1 MYDRHMIPAA
11 LLDSS
16 ARRNT
21 AGGRGPLTREDLL
34 LVAVSLVKSDSPR
47 AEPAEFVSDVALT
60 FEALSAE
67 MRQIAASRNRGL
79 PGAAPG
85 KLLAPSKMIR
95 LGPVTA
101 GRKQARLRLAVILSA
116 DRRSGITH
124 PG

>member
-79 PGAAPG
+79 PGAAPW
-85 KLLAPSKMIR
+85 KAPRPKQDDSVGPRHCWSK
-95 LGPVTA
+95 A
-101 GRKQARLRLAVILSA
+101 S
-116 DRRSGITH
+116 
-124 PG
+124 